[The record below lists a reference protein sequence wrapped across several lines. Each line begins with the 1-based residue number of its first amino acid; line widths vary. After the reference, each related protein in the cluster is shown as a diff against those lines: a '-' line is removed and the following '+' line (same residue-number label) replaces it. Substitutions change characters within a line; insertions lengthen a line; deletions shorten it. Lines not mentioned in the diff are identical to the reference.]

1 MEKDNERENYT
12 EVIKM
17 EYIVGY
23 LFPWIEKLID
33 NPMYLITLTL
43 VEYSIE
49 LSATEPVRQYLDH
62 HPNIVIQLLLQSDPQ
77 NNYLKSCALPSL
89 NLATSFMKNIQNKAT
104 LIQILQ
110 PCLATSKTVYGLTE
124 SGQNFYRIN
133 TFMYI
138 INNIAGIFG
147 KLEEESLPTSLFEQM
162 EGQNYWIFCSNLL
175 RFETYRT
182 REIVFRILLS
192 AIKNGVSANIKL

>member
-1 MEKDNERENYT
+1 MEKDIQRESYT
-12 EVIKM
+12 EMIKI
-17 EYIVGY
+17 EYVVGY

-62 HPNIVIQLLLQSDPQ
+62 HPKIVIQLLVQSDPQ

-89 NLATSFMKNIQNKAT
+89 NLATSFIRNIQNQDT
-104 LIQILQ
+104 LKKILQ
-110 PCLATSKTVYGLTE
+110 PCLATSKTVYGLTQ
-124 SGQNFYRIN
+124 SGRNFYRMN

-138 INNIAGIFG
+138 MNSIAGIFS
-147 KLEEESLPTSLFEQM
+147 KLEEESLPTSLFGQM
-162 EGQNYWIFCSNLL
+162 EG
-175 RFETYRT
+175 
-182 REIVFRILLS
+182 
-192 AIKNGVSANIKL
+192 